1 MTLAKRKLPAPIH
14 VTEKPAESTVIAQGP
29 NGTVR
34 MDYHP
39 ELPAIKVSIQRPAM
53 PTMTRAEKHRPI
65 GAARLER
72 ARLEPLTLAVG
83 DIVSWRQSKREPCV
97 LPVGEIKAIERP
109 TSTVWIATYEV
120 DPEVTSI
127 NMHVVFRRLHE
138 IGIASQEELCA
149 FAQFRSQY
157 GLALAAAEKVRQR

>member
-1 MTLAKRKLPAPIH
+1 MTLARRKSPAPIH

-53 PTMTRAEKHRPI
+53 PIATRAERRRPI
-65 GAARLER
+65 GAARTER
-72 ARLEPLTLAVG
+72 ATVDPPPLTVG
-83 DIVSWRQSKREPCV
+83 DIVSWRQSRREPCV

-127 NMHVVFRRLHE
+127 NIQMVFRRLHE

-149 FAQFRSQY
+149 FASFRSQY
-157 GLALAAAEKVRQR
+157 GLALAAAEKARAR